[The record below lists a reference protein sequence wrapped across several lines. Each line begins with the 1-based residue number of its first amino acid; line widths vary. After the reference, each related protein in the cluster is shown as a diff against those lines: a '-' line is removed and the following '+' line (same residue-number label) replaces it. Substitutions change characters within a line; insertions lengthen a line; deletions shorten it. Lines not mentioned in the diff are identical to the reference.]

1 LAGSTV
7 FAGLAHQGA
16 SPRITKFRR
25 RARRSDGLKHFIPL
39 TLLPRPFSLRP
50 RHGRIVMERVLIS
63 LAVVLGMALGTIPYL
78 RFSPAQGQASIEWA
92 DDAPDVHGIPDD
104 PMDFF
109 R

>member
-1 LAGSTV
+1 
-7 FAGLAHQGA
+7 
-16 SPRITKFRR
+16 
-25 RARRSDGLKHFIPL
+25 
-39 TLLPRPFSLRP
+39 
-50 RHGRIVMERVLIS
+50 MERVLIS